1 MGDQEFT
8 HREATVNGLRMH
20 YVDDGDGE
28 PVIFLHGFPESWYS
42 WRHQLRA
49 LRDRYRVIAPDQRG
63 YNLTEARGPYDT
75 ATLEADILCLMD
87 HLGIERAHIVGHDW
101 GGVIAWLLAI
111 HHEDR
116 LRSLAVCNLPHPA
129 IFRRHVRRPR
139 QALRSWYVLFFQLP
153 WLPELVLSA
162 QGYHRLARRMI
173 RECRPGTFTRE
184 DITEFLAGW
193 RRQGLS
199 GGVNWY
205 RAVVRH
211 PPHIP
216 DPVPL
221 ITVPTLLIWG
231 DRDRYLGRELT
242 EGTDEYVLRLR
253 VEHLPEVSHW
263 VQQEAPD
270 EVNRLLLEHLAGAS
284 R

>member
-1 MGDQEFT
+1 MEHGEFR
-8 HREATVNGLRMH
+8 HHEATVNGIRMH
-20 YVDDGDGE
+20 YVDEGTGE

-42 WRHQLRA
+42 WRHQLGA
-49 LRDRYRVIAPDQRG
+49 LRGRYRVIAPDQRG
-63 YNLTEARGPYDT
+63 YNLTEAKGPYDT
-75 ATLEADILCLMD
+75 TTLQADILCLMD

-111 HHEDR
+111 HHGDR

-153 WLPELVLSA
+153 WLPELALSA
-162 QGYHRLARRMI
+162 KGYHLLARRMI
-173 RECRPGTFTRE
+173 RECRPGTFTRD
-184 DITEFLAGW
+184 DIKEFLASW

-199 GGVNWY
+199 GGINWY

-211 PPHIP
+211 PPRIP
-216 DPVPL
+216 EPVPL

-253 VEHLPEVSHW
+253 VEHLPEASHW

-270 EVNRLLLEHLAGAS
+270 EVNRLLLDHLAGS
-284 R
+284 SG